1 MPIQLFV
8 RTFENKTIA
17 IEIPDTEI
25 TVQQLKEAI
34 QAKTGVPA
42 NQIDLSFGPKMLQPD
57 TQRVADFNVQKSNT
71 VMMIQRLPGGL

>member
-17 IEIPDTEI
+17 VEISDTEI
-25 TVQQLKEAI
+25 TVKELKAAI

-42 NQIDLSFGPKMLQPD
+42 NQIDLSFGGKILQPD
-57 TQRVADFNVQKSNT
+57 TQKVADFNVQKSNT
-71 VMMIQRLPGGL
+71 VTMIQRLPGGL